1 MLSERAQ
8 RGLLIFLPCLSLF
21 PIKARPRKPRS
32 GARFVK
38 IQAQQHSTKAILI
51 CPAGPTCIR
60 GGTTGLKSPHG
71 AWLTRWSSCSQ
82 LSSTAKR
89 REVQQDGGSS
99 LCSSFWPRKGEEE
112 EEGEAAQLAVP
123 SHQSSSRSRTRTQL
137 APEMILALREGL
149 TILYG
154 CIHSFSRISTSLM
167 ITVPGRALLTELE
180 DVSQARPWQQEG
192 RDVGRRLT
200 A

>member
-1 MLSERAQ
+1 M
-8 RGLLIFLPCLSLF
+8 
-21 PIKARPRKPRS
+21 
-32 GARFVK
+32 
-38 IQAQQHSTKAILI
+38 
-51 CPAGPTCIR
+51 
-60 GGTTGLKSPHG
+60 
-71 AWLTRWSSCSQ
+71 
-82 LSSTAKR
+82 
-89 REVQQDGGSS
+89 QQDGGSS

-112 EEGEAAQLAVP
+112 GEEEGEAAQLAVP
-123 SHQSSSRSRTRTQL
+123 SHQSSSRTRTRTQL

-149 TILYG
+149 NYPDG